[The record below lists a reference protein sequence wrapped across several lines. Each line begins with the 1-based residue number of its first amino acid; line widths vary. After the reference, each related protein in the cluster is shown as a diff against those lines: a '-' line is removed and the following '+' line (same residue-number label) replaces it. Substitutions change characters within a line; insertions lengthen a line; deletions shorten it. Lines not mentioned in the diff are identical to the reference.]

1 MTTEKKNVIRRLY
14 DWVLGWAETPYGVP
28 ALFLMAFAE
37 SSFFPIPPDV
47 LLIALALAIPKRSFR
62 FAAYATLGSVLGGI
76 LGYAIGLWGYQWIG
90 ADIVAFYNGE
100 EVMARISD
108 LYGEY
113 GFWGILTAAVT
124 PIPYKIFT
132 IASGVFAF
140 PFASFLGASIVGR
153 ALRFFV
159 IALLIWQYGPPVKRF
174 IDKYFNW
181 LAIAFIILLVGGF
194 YIISRLT

>member
-1 MTTEKKNVIRRLY
+1 L
-14 DWVLGWAETPYGVP
+14 VLGWAETPYGVP

-62 FAAYATLGSVLGGI
+62 FAAYATLGSVLGGFSVMPSVFGATNGLVLTSSLFI
-76 LGYAIGLWGYQWIG
+76 TGKRSWRASAI
-90 ADIVAFYNGE
+90 
-100 EVMARISD
+100 S
-108 LYGEY
+108 YGEY

-194 YIISRLT
+194 YLISRLT